1 MAHNFITNKEAQK
14 TLKGRL
20 NHIIPVSE
28 ELKFLV
34 GFFYFSGWKE
44 VYERIK
50 ENPSLKIKLLIG
62 LQVDKVLNSV
72 VEHGKQ
78 EESLSQEDIFQQF
91 LMSMGKAINNEELD
105 NEAFYNQVSF
115 FLELLEKGNLQIR
128 KTLDPNHAKLY
139 LFKYNE
145 QEKLKN
151 DSPGE
156 IITGSSNLT
165 KAGLG
170 GQSEFNVEIRD
181 YGFEEAEAFFD
192 DLWDS
197 AVPISEVDERKRL
210 LVNFIRYKSQAASVS
225 PFEAYVLIL
234 KTYLD
239 LQAQN
244 QVKPDIENLLEDNGF
259 EKYSYQLDAVNQ
271 ALSIIKEYNGAIIAD
286 VVGLG
291 KSVIAAL
298 IAKSLGKRGIVI
310 CPPGLM
316 GDRNE
321 NTGWHEYLNRFG
333 LWNWEVHS
341 RGKLEDL
348 ATSLKKDN
356 RGIEMVIVDEAH
368 YFKNQDTEAYEQLL
382 NVCRGKTVLLLTA
395 TPFSN
400 TPADIFSLLKLFII
414 PGRSGIT
421 IEDNMEATFRAY
433 EYRFKNLSYITKNY
447 KSTDPKKR
455 KKAESY
461 YVKFFGLQL
470 PVDITL
476 VKNETRELADNIK
489 SIIAPVVI
497 RRNRID
503 LKTDH
508 QYSKEIKALS
518 EVDDPKELFFSL
530 SEKQSEFYDKV
541 INSYF
546 GENGVF
552 TGAIYQPFVYEKVIE
567 DEENLDEAGNR
578 AFQQQ
583 RNLFDF
589 MRRLLVKRF
598 ESSFGAFYESIK
610 RFERIHRVVQ
620 EFIRK
625 TKGKY
630 ILDRH
635 LIEAIYKDSEEEI
648 EQALQEFEESLAN
661 KQTGKNNRIYQVN
674 KFERKEEF
682 HEHVE
687 NDRQLF
693 DKILDEIEKLH
704 LVENDP
710 KRANVIE
717 AIEEVLQKEKQQRK
731 VIVFSEYVDTVEH
744 LEPYFKKELGER
756 VLVCNGTVNK
766 TMAQALYA
774 NFDAQYNGKQEN
786 KYDVLVTSDKL
797 SEGFNLNRAGLII
810 NYDIPW
816 NPTRVIQRVGRIN
829 RIGKKVFDQ
838 LMIYNFFPSK
848 VGANVVKSREIAAQ
862 KMFLIHNSLGEDS
875 KIFDPEE
882 EPSPSELFS
891 KVNENPENE
900 EEINIITLIRNRYA
914 AIKSKY
920 PEIVENASKLPARVK
935 TAKSYNKWELNVLR
949 KKGLGIFA
957 QQAVYNQAKEGN
969 ILESLTIDELIKSVE
984 CDTKEPKLSLSDKFW
999 PNYDWIKNYKPS
1011 YKLGK
1016 SEMSLEVKAQ
1026 NNLKFALKFVEA
1038 HEEDL
1043 RSFINT
1049 LVKDIRHYHTLSDY
1063 TLGRIGRIKLSTSP
1077 TDKEIKRLLDAIKE
1091 IKTILG
1097 TDYLDNI
1104 LKNISRQKLE
1114 VIIAVENIEG

>member
-348 ATSLKKDN
+348 ATSLKKDS

-461 YVKFFGLQL
+461 YVKFFGLQP

-497 RRNRID
+497 RRNRLD

-598 ESSFGAFYESIK
+598 ESSFGAFYE
-610 RFERIHRVVQ
+610 
-620 EFIRK
+620 
-625 TKGKY
+625 
-630 ILDRH
+630 
-635 LIEAIYKDSEEEI
+635 
-648 EQALQEFEESLAN
+648 
-661 KQTGKNNRIYQVN
+661 
-674 KFERKEEF
+674 
-682 HEHVE
+682 
-687 NDRQLF
+687 
-693 DKILDEIEKLH
+693 
-704 LVENDP
+704 
-710 KRANVIE
+710 
-717 AIEEVLQKEKQQRK
+717 
-731 VIVFSEYVDTVEH
+731 
-744 LEPYFKKELGER
+744 
-756 VLVCNGTVNK
+756 
-766 TMAQALYA
+766 
-774 NFDAQYNGKQEN
+774 
-786 KYDVLVTSDKL
+786 
-797 SEGFNLNRAGLII
+797 
-810 NYDIPW
+810 
-816 NPTRVIQRVGRIN
+816 
-829 RIGKKVFDQ
+829 
-838 LMIYNFFPSK
+838 
-848 VGANVVKSREIAAQ
+848 
-862 KMFLIHNSLGEDS
+862 
-875 KIFDPEE
+875 
-882 EPSPSELFS
+882 
-891 KVNENPENE
+891 
-900 EEINIITLIRNRYA
+900 
-914 AIKSKY
+914 
-920 PEIVENASKLPARVK
+920 
-935 TAKSYNKWELNVLR
+935 
-949 KKGLGIFA
+949 
-957 QQAVYNQAKEGN
+957 
-969 ILESLTIDELIKSVE
+969 
-984 CDTKEPKLSLSDKFW
+984 
-999 PNYDWIKNYKPS
+999 
-1011 YKLGK
+1011 
-1016 SEMSLEVKAQ
+1016 
-1026 NNLKFALKFVEA
+1026 
-1038 HEEDL
+1038 
-1043 RSFINT
+1043 
-1049 LVKDIRHYHTLSDY
+1049 
-1063 TLGRIGRIKLSTSP
+1063 
-1077 TDKEIKRLLDAIKE
+1077 
-1091 IKTILG
+1091 
-1097 TDYLDNI
+1097 
-1104 LKNISRQKLE
+1104 
-1114 VIIAVENIEG
+1114 